1 MALERFQQCCWSYLL
16 SRAELVYF
24 QVYKPSYERSAKTVF
39 HKHTLVTLGRWYWLR
54 KNHLP
59 TIPLKAIHD
68 AVAVEL
74 DHMGWTCDA
83 MRKAWEAEIEGIHK
97 VAEAI
102 VTTKIA
108 D

>member
-1 MALERFQQCCWSYLL
+1 
-16 SRAELVYF
+16 
-24 QVYKPSYERSAKTVF
+24 
-39 HKHTLVTLGRWYWLR
+39 
-54 KNHLP
+54 
-59 TIPLKAIHD
+59 
-68 AVAVEL
+68 
-74 DHMGWTCDA
+74 MGWTCDA